1 MRGLAAGILV
11 SAVCSAPTLAQERD
25 RSLERISLALQQ
37 PSPIVADVAP
47 VESMPPTFR
56 IFTLALTTSD
66 ETPIESAA
74 PKKLGFTL
82 VLPTKPGQI
91 IAVSVPIGALV
102 TGAFRRVAAAH
113 YRRQEAAARR
123 KVEAE
128 LKRFAEQ

>member
-56 IFTLALTTSD
+56 IFTL
-66 ETPIESAA
+66 
-74 PKKLGFTL
+74 